1 MKTIGALVFPKFELL
16 DLYGPLEMFGLN
28 QDAFKIHV
36 VAETT
41 EPVAATPGPKTQPD
55 EAFGDRERYDILLV
69 PGGMGSRLGMENKV
83 LINWLAEQSKRAD
96 IVASVCTGSALL
108 AGAGVLDDKRAT
120 SNKMAWEWVI
130 SQGPKVNWVHKARW
144 IEDGKFFTSSGVSA
158 GTDMSLALIEKLIGT
173 EAMETIAKRAE
184 YVRNA
189 DPGNDP
195 FA

>member
-1 MKTIGALVFPKFELL
+1 
-16 DLYGPLEMFGLN
+16 MFGLN
-28 QDAFKIHV
+28 QEAFKIHV
-36 VAETT
+36 IAETM

-69 PGGMGSRLGMENKV
+69 PGGMGSRPGMENKV
-83 LINWLAEQSKRAD
+83 LINWLAEQSARAE

-108 AGAGVLDDKRAT
+108 AGAGVLDGKRAT
-120 SNKMAWEWVI
+120 SNKMAWEWVV

-144 IEDGKFFTSSGVSA
+144 VEDGKFFTSSGVSA
-158 GTDMSLALIEKLIGT
+158 GTDMSLSLIEKLIGT
-173 EAMETIAKRAE
+173 EAMEVIAKRAE

-189 DPGNDP
+189 DPENDP

>member
-1 MKTIGALVFPKFELL
+1 MKTIGALVFPNFELL

-69 PGGMGSRLGMENKV
+69 PGGMGSRRGMENKV

-108 AGAGVLDDKRAT
+108 AGTGVLDDKRAT
-120 SNKMAWEWVI
+120 SNKMAWKWVI
-130 SQGPKVNWVHKARW
+130 SQGPKVNWVRKARW
-144 IEDGKFFTSSGVSA
+144 VEDGKFFTSSGVSA

>member
-69 PGGMGSRLGMENKV
+69 PGGMGSRQGMENKV

-144 IEDGKFFTSSGVSA
+144 VEDGKFFTSSGVSA

>member
-69 PGGMGSRLGMENKV
+69 PGGMGSRRGMENKV

-144 IEDGKFFTSSGVSA
+144 VEDGKFFTSSGVSA

>member
-144 IEDGKFFTSSGVSA
+144 VEDGKFFTSSGVSA

>member
-1 MKTIGALVFPKFELL
+1 MKTIGALVFPNFELL

-36 VAETT
+36 VAETP

-120 SNKMAWEWVI
+120 SNKMAWKWVI
-130 SQGPKVNWVHKARW
+130 SQGPKVKWVHKARW
-144 IEDGKFFTSSGVSA
+144 VEDGKFFTSSGVSA
-158 GTDMSLALIEKLIGT
+158 GTDMSLALIEKLIGI

-189 DPGNDP
+189 DPGNAP

>member
-108 AGAGVLDDKRAT
+108 AGTGVLDDKRAT

-144 IEDGKFFTSSGVSA
+144 VEDGKFFTSSGVSA